1 MLSPIDRLPEI
12 PGIPAISMVKTAG
25 KAMAAVGRSAG
36 GGAGGGGGYTFTPE
50 EIDEVIRQWEDLRD
64 GLMED
69 RFEARKVA
77 DVRPPGREFA
87 SGDFAQAAGPS
98 GTALL
103 EQTERMLDYVEKY
116 IQALKDAKGATETQ
130 NEQAR
135 EEIQK
140 PGGML
145 A

>member
-50 EIDEVIRQWEDLRD
+50 EIDEVIRQWEDLRE
-64 GLMED
+64 GLRD
-69 RFEARKVA
+69 DLDEARTIA
-77 DVRPPGREFA
+77 SVRAPGNEFA
-87 SGDFAQAAGPS
+87 SGDFASAASPS
-98 GTALL
+98 GTALY
-103 EQTERMLDYVEKY
+103 EQTLRMIDYVERY
-116 IQALKDAKGATETQ
+116 IQALNQAKGATEAQ

-135 EEIQK
+135 DDIEK